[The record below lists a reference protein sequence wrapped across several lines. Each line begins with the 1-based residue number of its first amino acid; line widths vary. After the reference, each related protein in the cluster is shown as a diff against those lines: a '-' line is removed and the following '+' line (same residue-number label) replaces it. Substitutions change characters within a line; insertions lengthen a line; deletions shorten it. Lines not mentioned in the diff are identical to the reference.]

1 MRCIGR
7 NAASLPVERLDL
19 AKIGSLTFEA
29 PDAARYPALAIATRV
44 MEEGGL
50 SGAVFNAAKERA
62 LDGFIAGD
70 IGFLDM
76 SEVVS
81 RTLDKMSSD
90 GGLQNAAITLDNVL
104 ETDRVARIYAAET
117 FSRLG

>member
-1 MRCIGR
+1 M
-7 NAASLPVERLDL
+7 A
-19 AKIGSLTFEA
+19 
-29 PDAARYPALAIATRV
+29 
-44 MEEGGL
+44 EGGL

-76 SEVVS
+76 SAVVS
-81 RTLDKMSSD
+81 ATLDKMSST

-104 ETDRVARIYAAET
+104 ETDRLARIYAGEA
-117 FSRLG
+117 FSQLG